1 MAFTRLEI
9 TEAVTALVSNAKFR
23 SGKKLDNKEEI
34 IERTVNFIAK
44 KSEAL
49 TTRAELRK
57 AAEVYSAIF
66 AKVCASKYFTTLDE
80 ASLAE
85 VIEKTFTEICAKYSD
100 TSGLLQTPQKVNDI
114 LSVLFLKAK
123 SRYLRSVDSDAYE
136 GAYKLIHRLK
146 EHLNPQKEE
155 IDFANE
161 VADDAMNRFIKSYE
175 PYGDI
180 SFEIVARRVFVNAVN
195 SFTKSTEY
203 KIREVKMP
211 LKSDAVN
218 DEIEFEE
225 KVSYKDEKLPDETFE
240 SVYAQ
245 VRKCEIMRDLFAV
258 PNKLKISN
266 IQLPYFRCFYTDGI
280 SYMQDINKIA
290 YCHIKKYEKQYMA
303 NGGLDM
309 DFLNY
314 FVDSPCEVI
323 SDAYKKPR
331 AYMSRFK
338 NVCDE
343 GARCA
348 QPLEGIVTA
357 QYLKKSEGSVSQ
369 MKNKYRDQLRLFLT
383 E

>member
-23 SGKKLDNKEEI
+23 SGKKLENKEEI
-34 IERTVNFIAK
+34 IERTVDSIVK
-44 KSEAL
+44 KTGSL
-49 TTRAELRK
+49 TSRVELK
-57 AAEVYSAIF
+57 KTAEVYSAIF
-66 AKVCASKYFTTLDE
+66 AKVCASKYFSTLDE
-80 ASLAE
+80 DSLAD
-85 VIEKTFTEICAKYSD
+85 VIEKTFIEIRAKYPD
-100 TSGLLQTPQKVNDI
+100 TSGLLQAPQKVNDI
-114 LSVLFLKAK
+114 LTDSFLKAK
-123 SRYLRSVDSDAYE
+123 SRYLISVDNDAYE

-146 EHLNPQKEE
+146 EHLNPTGKE

-161 VADDAMNRFIKSYE
+161 VADDAMSRFIKSYD
-175 PYGDI
+175 PYGDV
-180 SFEIVARRVFVNAVN
+180 SFEIVARRVFDNAEN
-195 SFTKSTEY
+195 SFTKSAEY
-203 KIREVKMP
+203 KTREKNMP
-211 LKSDAVN
+211 LKSEV
-218 DEIEFEE
+218 ESEGIELEE
-225 KVSYKDEKLPDETFE
+225 KISSKEDKLPDEIVE

-290 YCHIKKYEKQYMA
+290 YSHIKKYEKQYMA

-309 DFLNY
+309 EFLNY

-331 AYMSRFK
+331 AYMSKFR
-338 NVCDE
+338 NECDAE
-343 GARCA
+343 KRCT

-357 QYLKKSEGSVSQ
+357 LYLNKSEGSVSQ
-369 MKNKYRDQLRLFLT
+369 MKNKYRDRLRLVLT